1 MTMQRATDGLL
12 AERYASVRDELP
24 GHELPWLKALRRDSL
39 VRFAELAL
47 PSTRIEEWKYTN
59 LRELAKTRFTP
70 AVLRDGE
77 IDADLSDMG
86 RHLVASPAGH
96 RLVFINGALSDR
108 LSSLGPLPDGVVLK
122 SLREALRTHA
132 AELRPH
138 LVGNGR
144 QIQALEALNT
154 AFMTDGCVLIVPP
167 GVTIAEPIELVFV
180 GAGGAA
186 PLSFNSRNLIIA
198 GASSRARIL
207 ETYIGRGGQYWSNP
221 VTKIVVGENAELRH
235 YKAQQEDPAAFH
247 LAQTHV
253 VLRNGALYD
262 YFVLTTGGRL
272 ARNEVVV
279 TIDGEDARCFLKGVY
294 LAKDKQHSDITT
306 RVEHTKPNGTS
317 RQIFKGVLD
326 GQSRGVFQG
335 KIAVRPGAQKT
346 DSHQLNK
353 TLLLSDQVEMDT
365 KPELEIL
372 ADDVKCG
379 HGASVGELDDDQLFY
394 LRARGLDLEM
404 SRRMLIRAFLK
415 DVIDEIE
422 YVGAREG
429 FAKIVDDWLISAKS

>member
-1 MTMQRATDGLL
+1 MHRATDGPL
-12 AERYASVRDELP
+12 AERYTSVRGALP
-24 GHELPWLKALRRDSL
+24 GHELPWLEALRRDSL
-39 VRFAELAL
+39 ARFAELAL

-59 LRELAKTRFTP
+59 LSGLAKIRFTP
-70 AVLRDGE
+70 AVSLDGE
-77 IDADLSDMG
+77 ADADLPDMG
-86 RHLVASPAGH
+86 THLVARPDGH
-96 RLVFINGALSDR
+96 RLVFVNGALSDR
-108 LSSLGPLPDGVVLK
+108 LSSLGPMPDGVVLK
-122 SLREALRTHA
+122 SLREALKTHA

-138 LVGNGR
+138 LDGNG
-144 QIQALEALNT
+144 QQTQALHALNT

-198 GASSRARIL
+198 GAGSRVSVL
-207 ETYIGRGGQYWSNP
+207 ETYVGRGGQYWSNP

-247 LAQTHV
+247 LAQTLV
-253 VLRNGALYD
+253 ALRDGALYD

-272 ARNEVVV
+272 ARNEVVA
-279 TIDGEDARCFLKGVY
+279 TIDGEGARCFLKGVY

-306 RVEHTKPNGTS
+306 RVEHAKPNGTS

-335 KIAVRPGAQKT
+335 KIAVRPGAQRT

-353 TLLLSDQVEMDT
+353 TLLLSDEVEMDT

-372 ADDVKCG
+372 ADDVKCS
-379 HGASVGELDDDQLFY
+379 HGASVGELDDAQLFY
-394 LRARGLDLEM
+394 LRARGLDLET
-404 SRRMLIRAFLK
+404 SRRMLVRAFLK
-415 DVIDEIE
+415 DVIDDISDVGVREVFAKISGDWL
-422 YVGAREG
+422 VGAR
-429 FAKIVDDWLISAKS
+429 S